1 MQHCNKYQNNPN
13 LGLPSGSNIL
23 PIYWSCRAS
32 AIYDLPINLRYIHKR
47 VPSLVHMVLKPT
59 PKWANFQIKF
69 AQLQNLCI
77 TPREFCFWNHN
88 LKVAAEGTAVEN
100 FELFRDCIFQIYLS
114 TMIAY
119 LRRRQRRM
127 QFVDP
132 FIHDHKREEVWQI
145 QIRIEIIK
153 IMFMYGGESTQ
164 TVNHFTA
171 DYLLF
176 KFFQ

>member
-1 MQHCNKYQNNPN
+1 MQQMSENVQQLASKTLSNP
-13 LGLPSGSNIL
+13 PKKS
-23 PIYWSCRAS
+23 WQRAEPPHPFL
-32 AIYDLPINLRYIHKR
+32 AMPWFW
-47 VPSLVHMVLKPT
+47 VHMVLKHT

-145 QIRIEIIK
+145 QIRIKIIK